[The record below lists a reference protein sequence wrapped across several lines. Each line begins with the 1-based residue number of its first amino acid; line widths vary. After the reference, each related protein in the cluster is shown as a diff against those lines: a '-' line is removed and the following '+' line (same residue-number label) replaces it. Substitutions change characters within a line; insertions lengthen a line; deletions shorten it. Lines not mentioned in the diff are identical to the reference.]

1 MKLRQYL
8 RVVFLAFE
16 MALRHSAT
24 DLFIIFGVVFQP
36 LIVAV
41 LGLYMLQGRGGDY
54 AIFVV
59 VGSGLTGL
67 WTSLLFISGNSI
79 NQERWTGTLE
89 MLVGVP
95 TPVIVVALGKNLAYV
110 LQSFVSMVVAYLLAA
125 VLFGAQLQV
134 AYPVYFGISILFT
147 VLAFVS
153 FGLVIA
159 PLFVMNPEVR
169 RWQNGLEYPVYI
181 LSGFLFPVLLL
192 PGWTTPLSKILAP
205 YWAAQALHAS
215 TTGNPTLETM
225 LGYWGIMLLYSLI
238 YIAVSGTL
246 FRRML
251 VRARREAT
259 LNMQ

>member
-1 MKLRQYL
+1 
-8 RVVFLAFE
+8 

-110 LQSFVSMVVAYLLAA
+110 LQSFVSMVVAYLIAS

-134 AYPVYFGISILFT
+134 AYPAYFAISILFT

-205 YWAAQALHAS
+205 YWAAQALHAA
-215 TTGNPTLETM
+215 TTGNPTLESM

-238 YIAVSGTL
+238 YLAVSGTL